1 MDFDVF
7 LKDFSALPPDRQR
20 AALADLHRR
29 AAASEAEKPIP
40 RLPDEERRALP
51 AKPRPENLR
60 AFAERASKKRE
71 ADKAIL
77 ETLNAQIQQAQR
89 AKQTYLARLVH
100 EDEEAAF
107 AGALGA
113 DFRSIAEEAEKL
125 LAEPT
130 PSRHTTDTP
139 EFRALIAQVVT
150 EALKSHSQNAKPSPA
165 SALPASAVP
174 ETTTP
179 SAPSGAAAPAVAADA
194 AELAAPT
201 GGAESGAA
209 VPGTAGP

>member
-7 LKDFSALPPDRQR
+7 LKDFSALPPEQQR
-20 AALADLHRR
+20 SALADLHRR
-29 AAASEAEKPIP
+29 ASASEAEKPIP

-51 AKPRPENLR
+51 GKPRPENLR
-60 AFAERASKKRE
+60 AFAERASKKRD

-130 PSRHTTDTP
+130 PSPRTDLTP
-139 EFRALIAQVVT
+139 TDIRALIQEAVT
-150 EALKSHSQNAKPSPA
+150 EALKSHTSQNAQVSPA
-165 SALPASAVP
+165 SSLPAPAVP
-174 ETTTP
+174 ETTT
-179 SAPSGAAAPAVAADA
+179 SAPAPGAAAVAADS
-194 AELAAPT
+194 AELAAPA